1 MNIDFYC
8 PHCRKAHS
16 IDVRQRHRNARA
28 RGRVPRSKR
37 IIRREQAQAIFYQ
50 QHRAGTVRWFQIEES
65 LSTLPPTDCWFV
77 LFQLIYDQPCI
88 LQSSRLV
95 IISKR
100 AGKIVYDG
108 DARDEG

>member
-16 IDVRQRHRNARA
+16 IDVRQRDRNARA
-28 RGRVPRSKR
+28 RGRFPRSKR